1 VIKDKFGR
9 ELDRWVKTFVPFL
22 FKREINPNVL
32 TVLGTLVCMGAA
44 WAFGQGALLTGALL
58 LWGGGLFDLVDGVVA
73 RHFQSSSAFG
83 AFLDSTLD
91 RLVDMAVLIGLAI
104 HFATVGDPVTAW
116 VAGVA
121 LAASVLTSYTRARA
135 EGLDIELH
143 VGIVERGERVIL
155 IVAGGVFGIMEIA
168 LWVLAA
174 GATATV
180 VQRFTA
186 ARRSLARLD
195 EAADASDASDAS
207 DGAASEAQGN
217 GLAHGK

>member
-1 VIKDKFGR
+1 MIKDKFGKD
-9 ELDRWVKTFVPFL
+9 LDGWVKRLCPFL
-22 FKREINPNVL
+22 FRREVNPNLL
-32 TVLGTLVCMGAA
+32 TVMGTLVCIGAA
-44 WAFGQGALLTGALL
+44 WAFGNGMLLTGALL

-73 RHFQSSSAFG
+73 RHFGNSTAFG

-91 RLVDMAVLIGLAI
+91 RLVDMAVLIGLCI
-104 HFATVGDPVTAW
+104 HYASVGDPVTAT

-155 IVAGGVFGIMEIA
+155 IVAGGVFGIMEPM
-168 LWVLAA
+168 LWVLAV
-174 GATATV
+174 GASATV
-180 VQRFTA
+180 VQRFTV
-186 ARRSLARLD
+186 ARRSLGQRTLEQVESAG
-195 EAADASDASDAS
+195 E
-207 DGAASEAQGN
+207 EQGS